1 MDTRTT
7 CLVTGGAG
15 FIGSHIAEKL
25 LESNHKVRIF
35 DNFSTGKA
43 LNIEHLKNKSEF
55 IEGDIRNLD
64 VIQSAMNGV
73 DYVFHQAA
81 IPSVPRSIIDP
92 ITTHEV
98 NATGT
103 LNVLIA
109 ARDSDVKRVV
119 YASSSSV
126 YGNSPVLPKT
136 EDMPTNPLSPYAVSK
151 LTGEQYC
158 RSFYEVYGLETISL
172 RYFNIFGPRQ
182 DPESPYAGVIPTFI
196 HQMLNDNQPTIFGD
210 GQQSRDFTFVSN
222 AVQANLLAC
231 SSEEGIGEVFNVG
244 CGTQYT
250 LLDIIRQL
258 NIMIGTD
265 IYPNF
270 NPPRQGDV
278 RDSLADI
285 QRISK
290 LGYNVEIQL
299 NQGLSELLS
308 WIRNIRTSKVNRD

>member
-1 MDTRTT
+1 MDTNATY
-7 CLVTGGAG
+7 LVTGGAG
-15 FIGSHIAEKL
+15 FIGSHIAENL
-25 LESNHKVRIF
+25 LYSNHNVKIF

-55 IEGDIRNLD
+55 IQGDIRNLD
-64 VIQSAMNGV
+64 AIQSAMNGV

-92 ITTHEV
+92 ATTHAV

-126 YGNSPVLPKT
+126 YGNSPVLPKS

-158 RSFYEVYGLETISL
+158 RSFHEVYGLETISL
-172 RYFNIFGPRQ
+172 RYFNIFGPRR
-182 DPESPYAGVIPTFI
+182 DPESPYAGVIPAFI
-196 HQMLNDNQPTIFGD
+196 NQMLNGNQPTIFGD
-210 GQQSRDFTFVSN
+210 GHQSRDFTFVSN

-231 SSEEGIGEVFNVG
+231 SSLKGIGEVFNVG

-250 LLDIIRQL
+250 LLDIVRKLNSLIGTQL
-258 NIMIGTD
+258 N
-265 IYPNF
+265 PNF
-270 NPPRQGDV
+270 YKTRQGDV
-278 RDSLADI
+278 RDSHADI
-285 QRISK
+285 NRITS
-290 LGYNVEIQL
+290 LGYDVTTHLDE
-299 NQGLSELLS
+299 GLSELLNWMKDS
-308 WIRNIRTSKVNRD
+308 RK